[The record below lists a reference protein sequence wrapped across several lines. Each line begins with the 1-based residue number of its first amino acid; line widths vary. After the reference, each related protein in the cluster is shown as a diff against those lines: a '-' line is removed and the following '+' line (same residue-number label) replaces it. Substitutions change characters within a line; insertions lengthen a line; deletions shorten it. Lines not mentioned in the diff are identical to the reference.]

1 MRGRP
6 ASGFNRRRSRLTACA
21 MVKAKLMGRVMSDET
36 QITPTTPIAPAPN
49 AATATRDVA
58 PKPVPTSPPPSDAD
72 AANSE
77 APAKPQAVP
86 VFALSVQFD
95 ADTHRLI
102 IEARNP
108 LSGAVVFQ
116 VPSKS
121 ALQALTEPV
130 KSAVSRGKSVNSE
143 A

>member
-1 MRGRP
+1 
-6 ASGFNRRRSRLTACA
+6 

-36 QITPTTPIAPAPN
+36 QITPTTPIAPTPN
-49 AATATRDVA
+49 AVTATRDVV
-58 PKPVPTSPPPSDAD
+58 PKPTPTPQPSSDN
-72 AANSE
+72 AATSSD
-77 APAKPQAVP
+77 APAKPQAAP
-86 VFALSVQFD
+86 VFALSLQFD

-108 LSGAVVFQ
+108 LSGAIVFQ

-121 ALQALTEPV
+121 ALQALTQPA

>member
-1 MRGRP
+1 
-6 ASGFNRRRSRLTACA
+6 

-36 QITPTTPIAPAPN
+36 QITPTTPITPTPQ
-49 AATATRDVA
+49 AATTARDVV
-58 PKPVPTSPPPSDAD
+58 PKPVPISPPSSDAD

-77 APAKPQAVP
+77 IPAKPQAAP

-130 KSAVSRGKSVNSE
+130 KSAGSRGGSVNSE